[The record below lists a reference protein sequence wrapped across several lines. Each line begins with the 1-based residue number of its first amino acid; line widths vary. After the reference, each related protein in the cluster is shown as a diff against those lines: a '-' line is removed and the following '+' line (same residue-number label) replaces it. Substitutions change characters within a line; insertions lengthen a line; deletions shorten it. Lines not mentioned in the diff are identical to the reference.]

1 MLAKNRVIFSIAAA
15 IIIFLLAA
23 AAIFWTRGFKPDF
36 KSGQIKRTGIIVA
49 SSIPTGA
56 QVYLDDRL
64 TSATNTNIGF
74 LEPKIYK
81 VKIEKDGYT
90 IWQKEVEVKADLAT
104 EIKVLLFPLAPQIK
118 PLTSTGAV
126 NPSLSPDSAKIVYGT
141 SGERGGVYLL
151 LMGQTPLPFRQDT
164 RLLAKNQ
171 PNFNFSKATFLF
183 GPDSK
188 QVIAQFTNEKNEIVA
203 NLLIDTDKSE
213 QEPRDITGSLTA
225 TLTSWQDQIN
235 SRAQTQA
242 LTLPQNIK
250 DATAEASVNSSQ
262 LMVDSSQT
270 NKTVNREPTTTNQL
284 NYFPTGLIFSP
295 DEEKILFKNKE
306 EKYKIYDSKNKK
318 EYTLPDFSDLVN
330 LSWYPDSNHLVII
343 RKDLVT
349 IIEADSTNNMTVFSG
364 KFEDGFVFAN
374 PTDDRLIILTTLTQT
389 EGTPANLYSINLR

>member
-126 NPSLSPDSAKIVYGT
+126 NPSLSPDSAKIVYGV

-171 PNFNFSKATFLF
+171 PNFDFSKATFLF

-235 SRAQTQA
+235 ARAQTQA

-250 DATAEASVNSSQ
+250 DATAEASVNQKLETTQ
-262 LMVDSSQT
+262 L
-270 NKTVNREPTTTNQL
+270 PTTNYQL

-318 EYTLPDFSDLVN
+318 EYTLPNFSDLVN
-330 LSWYPDSNHLVII
+330 VSWYPDSNHLVII

-349 IIEADSTNNMTVFSG
+349 IIETDGTNNMTVFSG
-364 KFEDGFVFAN
+364 KFEDGFVFAG
-374 PTDDRLIILTTLTQT
+374 PTGDRLIILTTLTQT
-389 EGTPANLYSINLR
+389 ESTPANLYSINLR

>member
-126 NPSLSPDSAKIVYGT
+126 NPSLSPDSAKIVYGV

-171 PNFNFSKATFLF
+171 PNFDFSKATFLF

-235 SRAQTQA
+235 ARAQTQA

-250 DATAEASVNSSQ
+250 DATAEASLSQ
-262 LMVDSSQT
+262 SQSQES
-270 NKTVNREPTTTNQL
+270 KNQKSPNFTLSTLTL

-295 DEEKILFKNKE
+295 DEEKILYKNKE
-306 EKYKIYDSKNKK
+306 DKYQVYDTKTKK
-318 EYTLPDFSDLVN
+318 ESTLPDFADLLN
-330 LSWYPDSNHLVII
+330 LSWYPDSNHLVVAQ
-343 RKDLVT
+343 KDLIA
-349 IIEADSTNNMTVFSG
+349 IIETDGQNKMTVFSG
-364 KFEDGFVFAN
+364 KFEDGFVFAH
-374 PTDDRLIILTTLTQT
+374 PAGSSLVILTTLTQT

>member
-1 MLAKNRVIFSIAAA
+1 MLAKNRVIFSIAPP

-126 NPSLSPDSAKIVYGT
+126 NPSLSPDSAKIVYGV

-171 PNFNFSKATFLF
+171 PNFDFSKATFLF

-235 SRAQTQA
+235 ARAQTQA

-250 DATAEASVNSSQ
+250 DATAEASVNQKLETTQ
-262 LMVDSSQT
+262 L
-270 NKTVNREPTTTNQL
+270 PTTNYQL

-306 EKYKIYDSKNKK
+306 GKYKIYDSKNKK

-330 LSWYPDSNHLVII
+330 VSWYPDSNHLVII

-349 IIEADSTNNMTVFSG
+349 IIETDGTNNMTVFSG
-364 KFEDGFVFAN
+364 KFEDGFVFAG
-374 PTDDRLIILTTLTQT
+374 PTGDRLIILTTLTQT
-389 EGTPANLYSINLR
+389 ESTPANLYSINLR

>member
-1 MLAKNRVIFSIAAA
+1 MLAKNRVIFSITAA
-15 IIIFLLAA
+15 IVIFLLAA
-23 AAIFWTRGFKPDF
+23 DAIFWTRGFKPDF

-74 LEPKIYK
+74 LEPKTYK

-90 IWQKEVEVKADLAT
+90 TWEKEVEVKADLAT
-104 EIKVLLFPLAPQIK
+104 EIKTLLFPLAPKIK
-118 PLTSTGAV
+118 PLTSTGAAS
-126 NPSLSPDSAKIVYGT
+126 PSLSPDSSKIVYGT

-171 PNFNFSKATFLF
+171 GSFDFSKATYHW

-188 QVIAQFTNEKNEIVA
+188 QVIAQFANEKNEATA
-203 NLLIDTDKSE
+203 NLLIDTDRSD
-213 QEPRDITGSLTA
+213 QELRDITGSLTA
-225 TLTSWQDQIN
+225 TLASWQDQIN
-235 SRAQTQA
+235 TQAQTQA

-250 DATAEASVNSSQ
+250 DATAEASVNQKQVTTQ
-262 LMVDSSQT
+262 LL
-270 NKTVNREPTTTNQL
+270 TTNYQL

-306 EKYKIYDSKNKK
+306 GKYKIYDSKNKK

-330 LSWYPDSNHLVII
+330 VSWYPDSNHLVII

-349 IIEADSTNNMTVFSG
+349 IIETDGTNNMTVFSG

-374 PTDDRLIILTTLTQT
+374 NHQMIRVRVPRNI
-389 EGTPANLYSINLR
+389 

>member
-15 IIIFLLAA
+15 IIIFLMLYPPNV
-23 AAIFWTRGFKPDF
+23 IFPTRGFKPDF

-126 NPSLSPDSAKIVYGT
+126 NPSLSPDSAKIVYGV

-171 PNFNFSKATFLF
+171 PNFDFSKATFLF

-235 SRAQTQA
+235 ARAQTQA

-250 DATAEASVNSSQ
+250 DATAEASVNQKLETTQ
-262 LMVDSSQT
+262 L
-270 NKTVNREPTTTNQL
+270 PTTNYQL

-306 EKYKIYDSKNKK
+306 GKYKIYDSKNKK
-318 EYTLPDFSDLVN
+318 EYTLPNFSDLVN
-330 LSWYPDSNHLVII
+330 VSWYPDSNHLVII

-349 IIEADSTNNMTVFSG
+349 IIETDGTNNMTVFSG
-364 KFEDGFVFAN
+364 KFEDGFVFAG
-374 PTDDRLIILTTLTQT
+374 PTGDRLIILTTLTQT
-389 EGTPANLYSINLR
+389 ESTPANLYSINLR